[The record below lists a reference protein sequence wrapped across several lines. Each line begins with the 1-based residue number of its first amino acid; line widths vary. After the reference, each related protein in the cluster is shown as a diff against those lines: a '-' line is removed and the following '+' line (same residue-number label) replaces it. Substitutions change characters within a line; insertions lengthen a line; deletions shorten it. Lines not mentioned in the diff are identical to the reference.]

1 MMVNESAIRLPRA
14 VVGPLR
20 PCPFCGGTPT
30 VEPSPW
36 LDESVRI
43 ACGNDACRVQPRT
56 EYLLVRYAD
65 ELSAAWNARPG
76 VPATKTVR
84 ITDA

>member
-1 MMVNESAIRLPRA
+1 MHLPRA

-20 PCPFCGGTPT
+20 PCPFCGGAAT

-36 LDESVRI
+36 MEESVRV

-56 EYLLVRYAD
+56 EYLLLRYAA
-65 ELSAAWNARPG
+65 ELSAAWNGRAPG
-76 VPATKTVR
+76 AVVE
-84 ITDA
+84 DAA

>member
-1 MMVNESAIRLPRA
+1 MCVMMMSTSIVPLPRA
-14 VVGPLR
+14 IVGPLR
-20 PCPFCGGTPT
+20 PCPFCGEAAT

-36 LDESVRI
+36 LAESVRI

-65 ELSAAWNARPG
+65 ELSAAWNGRAAG
-76 VPATKTVR
+76 AAAE
-84 ITDA
+84 DAA